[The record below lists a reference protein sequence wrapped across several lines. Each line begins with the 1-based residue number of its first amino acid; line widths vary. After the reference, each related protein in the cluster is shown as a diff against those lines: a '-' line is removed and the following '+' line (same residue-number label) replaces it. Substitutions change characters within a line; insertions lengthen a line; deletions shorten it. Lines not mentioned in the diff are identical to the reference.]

1 MLFNG
6 PPLSRHS
13 RHEIIHGSNLRDIVE
28 TFELVKLRNELSQIL
43 LEYLNENWKG
53 DCKMIPLM
61 TNKRSVLG
69 FKLQLV
75 NALQILFFNGR

>member
-13 RHEIIHGSNLRDIVE
+13 RHEIIHGSSLRDIVE

-53 DCKMIPLM
+53 DCKMILLM
-61 TNKRSVLG
+61 TNKQKKIVLG
-69 FKLQLV
+69 FKSQLV
-75 NALQILFFNGR
+75 NAYKY